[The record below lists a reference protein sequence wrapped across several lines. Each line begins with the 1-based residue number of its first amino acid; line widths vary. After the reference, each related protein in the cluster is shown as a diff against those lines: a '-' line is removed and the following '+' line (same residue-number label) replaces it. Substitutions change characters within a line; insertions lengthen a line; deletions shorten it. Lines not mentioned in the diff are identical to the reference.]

1 MIPGPT
7 PVDKSVLKIFS
18 NQVEPHYGEDWKKR
32 YDIIIKKLS
41 KIINT
46 SNEPYIIPGS
56 GTYAMEIAISSLL
69 KKNEHV
75 LICYNGY
82 WAETLKEICLSHGLK
97 VSLLKSKFD
106 QSINLKKLE
115 EKLIYNKKI
124 KMVLFVHVETSTG
137 LENPISKISK
147 ICHRH
152 NTLSL
157 VDSVGGFGGVKIN
170 FDKMKID
177 ILATSSQKC
186 LNVPAGLGILFL
198 SKKAKK
204 TQLIKKLNTSWTLNL
219 NNIDKYRKNWKKWHP
234 HGPTT
239 APVSIYLALERSMDL
254 ILKEG
259 LTKRHNRHLK
269 IKEYLRKKLSKKK
282 LELFIKN
289 DQFASSVLTTFLLPK
304 GIILSNFV
312 SKMKKKH
319 NITISGD
326 LGYID
331 KRLVRISHMGVQA
344 NYKDVN
350 RTLNAITD
358 IISSK

>member
-7 PVDKSVLKIFS
+7 PVENSVLKIYS
-18 NQVEPHYGEDWKKR
+18 NQVEPHYGENWKKK
-32 YDIIIKKLS
+32 YNIIIKKLS

-46 SNEPYIIPGS
+46 KNEPYIIPGS

-82 WAETLKEICLSHGLK
+82 WAERLKEICLSHGLK
-97 VSLLKSKFD
+97 VNLLKSKFNQPID
-106 QSINLKKLE
+106 IKKLE
-115 EKLIYNKKI
+115 QKLINNKKI
-124 KMVLFVHVETSTG
+124 NMVLFVHVETSTG
-137 LENPISKISK
+137 LENPISEISK
-147 ICHRH
+147 ICHKY
-152 NTLSL
+152 NVLSL

-170 FDKMKID
+170 FHKMKID

-204 TQLIKKLNTSWTLNL
+204 IQLIKKLNTGWTLNL
-219 NNIDKYRKNWKKWHP
+219 NNIDKYKKNWKKWHP

-239 APVSIYLALERSMDL
+239 APVSIYLALERSIDL

-259 LTKRHNRHLK
+259 LKNRYKRHLR
-269 IKEYLRKKLSKKK
+269 IKEYLRKKLTKKK

-304 GIILSNFV
+304 KIQLSNFV
-312 SKMKKKH
+312 SKMKKKY
-319 NITISGD
+319 NITVSGD
-326 LGYID
+326 LGYVD
-331 KRLVRISHMGVQA
+331 KRLVRISHMGSQA
-344 NYKDVN
+344 NFKDVN

-358 IISSK
+358 IVLN